1 MLTLC
6 IKYFSRFS
14 NKNVRFNLR
23 KNSIIPAYDNNKVIP
38 LCCCS
43 QMYFYGYCKCNK

>member
-1 MLTLC
+1 M
-6 IKYFSRFS
+6 KYFKNILGFLKQ
-14 NKNVRFNLR
+14 NKIV
-23 KNSIIPAYDNNKVIP
+23 PANNCNKVIP